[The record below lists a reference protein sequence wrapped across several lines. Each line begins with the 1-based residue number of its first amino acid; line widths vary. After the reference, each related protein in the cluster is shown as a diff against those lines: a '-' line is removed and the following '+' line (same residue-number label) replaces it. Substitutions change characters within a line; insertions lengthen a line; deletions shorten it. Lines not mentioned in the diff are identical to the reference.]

1 MTLVGWEQF
10 DVDADVGVRAWG
22 PTRAE
27 AFAQAALGV
36 FALIVSPDEVDEREY
51 REVRAQADSP
61 ETLLVNWINECLY
74 VHEIEGFVAHRIT
87 VLRVSDTLAHGV
99 VHGEEF
105 DAWRRRLETQGFGQV
120 RERWLARSETIGRRV
135 TVDAVSGVAVGL
147 DVDGALLVDDGRGVQ
162 RIVAGEIAPE
172 VDHAAR
178 R

>member
-1 MTLVGWEQF
+1 MTVAGWEQF

-36 FALIVSPDEVDEREY
+36 FALIVSPAEVDGREH
-51 REVRAQADSP
+51 REVRAQAGSP

-87 VLRVSDTLAHGV
+87 VLRESDTVAHGV

-105 DAWRRRLETQGFGQV
+105 DTRRPRAGTGLKTATLHEASVLQ
-120 RERWLARSETIGRRV
+120 REGRHEV
-135 TVDAVSGVAVGL
+135 SVSVDAA
-147 DVDGALLVDDGRGVQ
+147 
-162 RIVAGEIAPE
+162 
-172 VDHAAR
+172 
-178 R
+178 